1 LKVVERNGLAPKPAT
16 IPKWLVAVV
25 DISMANLGLYL
36 GFVVATGKIQS
47 FQVGPLLVLFPA
59 VSLVTVLLFNSLG
72 LYASQR
78 STLTSTLRALVTG
91 VIGLTFFSIIFA
103 FWTRAFIFE
112 RSVFLAAPLFQ
123 LLLLLCWRILYWRL
137 ELWIHGQKKLLLIGR
152 QGELDQALDKIMQLP
167 HGLFRVE
174 KVLEP
179 ENADQFPGLLGEVD
193 AVLITASLEMDKK
206 NAIIRESFA
215 RNIEVLVIPEL
226 YEIILSR
233 ATMTRVYDTP
243 LIECHDMQLSFLQL
257 FLKRLFDLSLVM
269 IMAPLVLIL
278 ILPAALAIRLTSPG
292 PVIYAQERVGLQGRI
307 FTLYK
312 LRTMIAD
319 AEHESGPVLSSEE
332 DDRVTGVGRFLRLT
346 RIDELPQ
353 LYNVLRGELSV
364 VGPRPE
370 RPYFVDKFQKEM
382 PEYSLRHLVK
392 PGITGLAQVA
402 GYYATNTH
410 DKLRYDLYYLAEY
423 SLFLDFSILLQTV
436 PTIFNSEAA
445 RGIRKEEMAREIRR
459 V

>member
-257 FLKRLFDLSLVM
+257 FLKRLF
-269 IMAPLVLIL
+269 
-278 ILPAALAIRLTSPG
+278 IRLTSPG

-370 RPYFVDKFQKEM
+370 RPYFVNKFQKEM